1 MNTMTLVKTNPRQVN
16 SVFDDFFFNF
26 PMSWGKDTHQGNVWA
41 SVPVN
46 IHETNEGFHVELSA
60 PGRKKEDFVVNV
72 ENGLLTISHEEKE
85 VEQNT
90 DYKTIR
96 REFSLKSFKRSF
108 TLSDKL
114 NADGIQGKYEEGIL
128 KLFIPKKE
136 EIKIAPKQ
144 VTIL

>member
-1 MNTMTLVKTNPRQVN
+1 MTLVKTNPRQVN

-26 PMSWGKDTHQGNVWA
+26 PVSWGKDTHQANAWSV
-41 SVPVN
+41 VPVN
-46 IHETNEGFHVELSA
+46 IHETNEGFHVELNA
-60 PGRKKEDFVVNV
+60 PGRKKEDFVVSV
-72 ENGLLTISHEEKE
+72 DSGLLTISFEEKE
-85 VEQNT
+85 SAEKA

-96 REFSLKSFKRSF
+96 REFSLRSFKRTF
-108 TLSDKL
+108 TLSDKV
-114 NADGIQGKYEEGIL
+114 NADAIQGKYEEGIL